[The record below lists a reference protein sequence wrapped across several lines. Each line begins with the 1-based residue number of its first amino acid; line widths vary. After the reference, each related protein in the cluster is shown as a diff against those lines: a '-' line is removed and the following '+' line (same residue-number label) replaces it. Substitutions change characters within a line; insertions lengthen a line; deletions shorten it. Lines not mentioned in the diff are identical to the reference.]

1 MYIAVCDDQ
10 AEELSALTALLDQ
23 WQAERHF
30 PLRYHT
36 FRSAAGMLDVAQ
48 RERFSLYLLDVMMPG
63 IDGMDAAREIRTFD
77 DAADIVFLTSSP
89 GFAYESYGVRALE
102 YLLKPISGGLLFP
115 VLDKLMLRE
124 QRPQDGLTLKAGATL
139 VRVPFSRLSYVEV
152 NGKHLYFHLA
162 DGTVREVAG
171 SLKDYEP
178 LLLVRPEFMRIHR
191 SYIVNMLQID
201 ELSQQEMDSLR
212 QSEMQTAVYQHDM
225 RHHLNMISGL
235 LASGSPQQAQE
246 YIQKVQSDVE
256 AITSRR
262 FCENETV
269 NLLCSSFVQKAE
281 KSGVTLNV
289 DARVPAHLPIS
300 DTELC
305 SLLSNALEN
314 ALRAASTL
322 RPEFRRTVDLYCGI
336 RLNKLLIEVRN
347 PYDTPPVMRDGV
359 PVSDAAGHGFG
370 CRSIQA
376 IAQQRGGL
384 CQFLAERGTFLLRVV
399 LPAKGVV
406 K

>member
-10 AEELSALTALLDQ
+10 AEELSALTAL
-23 WQAERHF
+23 
-30 PLRYHT
+30 
-36 FRSAAGMLDVAQ
+36 LDVAQ

-201 ELSQQEMDSLR
+201 ELSPAGVH
-212 QSEMQTAVYQHDM
+212 TF
-225 RHHLNMISGL
+225 SGMNLPVSRL
-235 LASGSPQQAQE
+235 LYPQL
-246 YIQKVQSDVE
+246 QKD
-256 AITSRR
+256 
-262 FCENETV
+262 
-269 NLLCSSFVQKAE
+269 
-281 KSGVTLNV
+281 
-289 DARVPAHLPIS
+289 
-300 DTELC
+300 
-305 SLLSNALEN
+305 
-314 ALRAASTL
+314 
-322 RPEFRRTVDLYCGI
+322 YM
-336 RLNKLLIEVRN
+336 KLL
-347 PYDTPPVMRDGV
+347 
-359 PVSDAAGHGFG
+359 F
-370 CRSIQA
+370 
-376 IAQQRGGL
+376 
-384 CQFLAERGTFLLRVV
+384 AEREEL
-399 LPAKGVV
+399 
-406 K
+406 

>member
-1 MYIAVCDDQ
+1 MSNEKILVVDDDKNICELLRLYLVKEGYGVTIANDGT
-10 AEELSALTALLDQ
+10 AALQEFDKLHPDL
-23 WQAERHF
+23 
-30 PLRYHT
+30 
-36 FRSAAGMLDVAQ
+36 V
-48 RERFSLYLLDVMMPG
+48 LLDVMMPG

-201 ELSQQEMDSLR
+201 ELSPAGVH
-212 QSEMQTAVYQHDM
+212 TF
-225 RHHLNMISGL
+225 SGMNLPVSRL
-235 LASGSPQQAQE
+235 LYPQL
-246 YIQKVQSDVE
+246 QKD
-256 AITSRR
+256 
-262 FCENETV
+262 
-269 NLLCSSFVQKAE
+269 
-281 KSGVTLNV
+281 
-289 DARVPAHLPIS
+289 
-300 DTELC
+300 
-305 SLLSNALEN
+305 
-314 ALRAASTL
+314 
-322 RPEFRRTVDLYCGI
+322 YM
-336 RLNKLLIEVRN
+336 KLL
-347 PYDTPPVMRDGV
+347 
-359 PVSDAAGHGFG
+359 F
-370 CRSIQA
+370 
-376 IAQQRGGL
+376 
-384 CQFLAERGTFLLRVV
+384 AEREEL
-399 LPAKGVV
+399 
-406 K
+406 